1 MNVDSLKIFYLPN
14 AKKRFDLPLQMRMGT
29 EFLVLLIALMTLLS
43 LLSAAAGFALDTMS
57 HKWTSGL
64 ETNLSIEIQN
74 GETSKDQ
81 RLKIIDGL
89 KKLEGVNSAKLL
101 GTEDMQTLLGPWLGD
116 VTTALDDLPIPTL
129 MTVEI
134 TERNSEVLGRI
145 GRFVHEIAP
154 KAKIDSHEA
163 WLDDLLRLT
172 QSLKF
177 AALAIMTM
185 IIAVTAIV
193 VGGAVRS
200 RMAIHQ
206 KDLELL
212 HIMGAT
218 DKYITNQFMGY
229 ILWLAGK
236 GSLFGIG
243 VGAAI
248 LAFFQVLAWKA
259 PGTVPTLTISPV
271 QWAELLLVPALI
283 LGVSLIAARKT
294 ALQVLE
300 EMP

>member
-1 MNVDSLKIFYLPN
+1 MNTESLKIFYLPN

-43 LLSAAAGFALDTMS
+43 LLSAAASFALDTMS

-64 ETNLSIEIQN
+64 ETNLSIEIQQ
-74 GETSKDQ
+74 GDASKDQ
-81 RLKIIDGL
+81 RLKIVDGL
-89 KKLEGVNSAKLL
+89 KKLTGVTSVNLL

-116 VTTALDDLPIPTL
+116 VGTTLEELPLPTL
-129 MTVEI
+129 IAVEI
-134 TERNSEVLGRI
+134 EERSTETLGRI

-154 KAKIDSHEA
+154 KAKIDSHEE
-163 WLDDLLRLT
+163 WLGDLLRLT
-172 QSLKF
+172 QGLKA
-177 AALAIMTM
+177 AALTIMAM

-218 DKYITNQFMGY
+218 DKYITRQFMGY

-243 VGAAI
+243 VGALI
-248 LAFFQVLAWKA
+248 LGFFQILAWKA
-259 PGTVPTLTISPV
+259 PGTIPSLTISPV
-271 QWAELLLVPALI
+271 QWSQLLLVPALI
-283 LGVSLIAARKT
+283 LGVSLIAARRT
-294 ALQVLE
+294 ALQVLK

>member
-1 MNVDSLKIFYLPN
+1 MNADSLKIFYLPN

-43 LLSAAAGFALDTMS
+43 MLSAAASFALDTMS
-57 HKWTSGL
+57 NKWTSGL
-64 ETNLSIEIQN
+64 ETNLSIEIQQ

-81 RLKIIDGL
+81 RLKIVDGL
-89 KKLEGVNSAKLL
+89 KKLEGVSSVKLL
-101 GTEDMQTLLGPWLGD
+101 GAEDMQALLGPWLGD
-116 VTTALDDLPIPTL
+116 VTTALDDLPLPTL
-129 MTVEI
+129 ITVEI
-134 TERNSEVLGRI
+134 TQRSNDVLGRI
-145 GRFVHEIAP
+145 GRLVHEIAP

-163 WLDDLLRLT
+163 WLGDLLKLT
-172 QSLKF
+172 RSLKF
-177 AALAIMTM
+177 AALVIMTM
-185 IIAVTAIV
+185 IIVVTAIV

-212 HIMGAT
+212 HVMGAT

-243 VGAAI
+243 VGAII
-248 LAFFQVLAWKA
+248 LSFFQILAWKA
-259 PGTVPTLTISPV
+259 PETVPTLTISPA
-271 QWAELLLVPALI
+271 QWAQLLLVPALI
-283 LGVSLIAARKT
+283 LGVSLVAARRT